1 MLGMNCWQKITKA
14 LVVSLLTG
22 LILLAPVYEKGALAA
37 FGKLGLPS
45 VKPAGKLAGRLS
57 ETSPPEVIQE
67 LRQVLEDN
75 QPQVKILSPKPD
87 EVLDDTTV
95 SVRLRVND
103 LPIFKDKQLGLGPH
117 LYLFLDDRPYQ
128 AVYDIQQPFV
138 LENLNPGTHT
148 LRVFASRP
156 WHESF
161 KNEGAYSQTT
171 FHVFTK
177 TQSNRPNPDLPLVTY
192 SRPAGSYGAEPIML
206 DFYLTNA
213 PLHLVAQENHEDDIA
228 DWRIR
233 VTVNG
238 DSFIVDRW
246 QPIYLK
252 GFKPGKNWVQ
262 VEYLDEKGNPV
273 ENLFNNTA
281 RLITLEPG
289 GNDTLSR
296 LIRGELTAAQARG
309 IVDPKA
315 VSAVVKQPQPAA
327 PSPVIPPESTP
338 EQQLEPLPPGK
349 QPPVVEPKPEP
360 VLSPVAKPP
369 LPPESAQKPVPIK
382 QPAAAA
388 PKSALPVAPPKPTPT
403 PAGVKQPAAAA
414 SKSMPPAAPPKLTP
428 TPESA
433 VEPIVKLTTPVKPRI
448 SAAQGWFDK
457 IRERLDSRKPVTKP
471 TPPAQSITSPGG
483 ERSNLETPLPPTV
496 APTAPGIESPK
507 QSTPGGNPPLVQ
519 ENPVKTGITTGSS

>member
-1 MLGMNCWQKITKA
+1 MLGMNCWRKIAKT
-14 LVVSLLTG
+14 LMVGLLTG
-22 LILLAPVYEKGALAA
+22 LILLAPVCEKGALAA
-37 FGKLGLPS
+37 FGKLGLPG
-45 VKPAGKLAGRLS
+45 VKSAGKLAGRLS

-95 SVRLRVND
+95 SVRLQVND

-117 LYLFLDDRPYQ
+117 LHLFLDNQPYQ
-128 AVYDIQQPFV
+128 AVYDTRQPFV
-138 LENLNPGTHT
+138 LENLDPGTHT

-161 KNEGAYSQTT
+161 KNEGAYAQTT

-177 TQSNRPNPDLPLVTY
+177 TQNNRPNPDLPIVTY

-213 PLHLVAQENHEDDIA
+213 PLHLVAQENQEDDIA

-273 ENLFNNTA
+273 KNLFNNTA

-296 LIRGELTAAQARG
+296 LIRGELSAAQARG
-309 IVDPKA
+309 IVDPNA
-315 VSAVVKQPQPAA
+315 VPAVVKQPQPAA
-327 PSPVIPPESTP
+327 PPQVISPESTP
-338 EQQLEPLPPGK
+338 DQQLQPLPPVK
-349 QPPVVEPKPEP
+349 QSPVIEPKSEP

-369 LPPESAQKPVPIK
+369 LPPEPPAQKPVPIK
-382 QPAAAA
+382 QPAAAE
-388 PKSALPVAPPKPTPT
+388 PKSTSPVAPPKPTPT
-403 PAGVKQPAAAA
+403 P
-414 SKSMPPAAPPKLTP
+414 
-428 TPESA
+428 ESA
-433 VEPIVKLTTPVKPRI
+433 VEPDVKPTAPVKPRS
-448 SAAQGWFDK
+448 SAAGWFDK
-457 IRERLDSRKPVTKP
+457 IREQLDSRKPIAKP
-471 TPPAQSITSPGG
+471 MPPAQSIASP
-483 ERSNLETPLPPTV
+483 EEKRFTLETPRPPTV
-496 APTAPGIESPK
+496 APIAPAIESPK
-507 QSTPGGNPPLVQ
+507 LSTPGVNLPLVK
-519 ENPVKTGITTGSS
+519 ENPVKTRSS

>member
-1 MLGMNCWQKITKA
+1 VLGMNYWQKVAKT
-14 LVVSLLTG
+14 LVIGLLTG

-37 FGKLGLPS
+37 FGKLGLPG
-45 VKPAGKLAGRLS
+45 VKSAGKLAGRLS
-57 ETSPPEVIQE
+57 ETSAPDVIQE

-87 EVLDDTTV
+87 QVLDDTTV
-95 SVRLRVND
+95 SVRLQVND

-117 LYLFLDDRPYQ
+117 LHLFLDHQPYQ
-128 AVYDIQQPFV
+128 AVYDTQQPFL

-161 KNEGAYSQTT
+161 KNEGAYAQTT

-177 TQSNRPNPDLPLVTY
+177 TQNNRPNPDLPLVTY
-192 SRPAGSYGAEPIML
+192 SRPQGSYGAEPIML

-213 PLHLVAQENHEDDIA
+213 PLHLVAQENNEDDIS

-262 VEYLDEKGNPV
+262 VEYLDETGNPV
-273 ENLFNNTA
+273 ENVFNNTA

-309 IVDPKA
+309 IVDPNA
-315 VSAVVKQPQPAA
+315 VPVVVKQP
-327 PSPVIPPESTP
+327 ET
-338 EQQLEPLPPGK
+338 
-349 QPPVVEPKPEP
+349 
-360 VLSPVAKPP
+360 VLLPVAKPA
-369 LPPESAQKPVPIK
+369 LPPDPSAQKPLPIK
-382 QPAAAA
+382 QPAA

-403 PAGVKQPAAAA
+403 PEGAVQPAV
-414 SKSMPPAAPPKLTP
+414 KPAA
-428 TPESA
+428 
-433 VEPIVKLTTPVKPRI
+433 PVKPRV

-457 IRERLDSRKPVTKP
+457 IRQQLGNKQPIAKP
-471 TPPAQSITSPGG
+471 TPPVQSIASP
-483 ERSNLETPLPPTV
+483 EEKRSNLETPPPSTV
-496 APTAPGIESPK
+496 APTAPAIESPK
-507 QSTPGGNPPLVQ
+507 LSTPEGNLPLLQ
-519 ENPVKTGITTGSS
+519 ETPIKTGSS